1 MKQIGLGIKQCF
13 KTELETGL
21 ESAEKSTWYQ
31 SFFEEEG
38 IFIRSEK
45 FQNSVISFD
54 SGKNLVET

>member
-1 MKQIGLGIKQCF
+1 MGLGIKQCI
-13 KTELETGL
+13 KQSLKPGW

-31 SFFEEEG
+31 SFVEEEG